1 MSRILIA
8 YSGHY
13 GSTRCYA
20 QWIADAL
27 GVQARNIRQV
37 SRKEIRAAQIVV
49 LGGALYAG
57 GIGGAKKLLDS
68 VQSGQ
73 RVCVFTCGVSDP
85 EDERNRCHIRSEFEK
100 RFGARAREIALFHV
114 RGALDYGRLNPV
126 HRTMMAI
133 MRRMLLNRP
142 EEKRTPED
150 EQLLATYGS
159 RIDFVS
165 RAQIAP
171 VEKWV
176 LEAARSI

>member
-1 MSRILIA
+1 MPNGLP
-8 YSGHY
+8 
-13 GSTRCYA
+13 T
-20 QWIADAL
+20 
-27 GVQARNIRQV
+27 
-37 SRKEIRAAQIVV
+37 
-49 LGGALYAG
+49 LGGVGSEYPSGFPERNSRGADRGAG
-57 GIGGAKKLLDS
+57 RRPVRRGHWRRKKLLDS

-85 EDERNRCHIRSEFEK
+85 EDERNRRHIRSEFEK